1 MPLLSVQ
8 NLSVSIGDNTMVDDI
23 SLTIDQGDV
32 FGLAGASGSGKS
44 MTALALMGL
53 LPPQAICSGQ
63 ALFNGNDLLQSS
75 EKTMRSLRGRQISM
89 IFQEPMT
96 ALNPLMTIT
105 DQVAEAITIHAG
117 QDNNIHDDAPDDAHE
132 RAMALLDRV
141 GVVATTNHR
150 HRYPHELSGGQRQ
163 RVMIAQA
170 IALKPKLLIADEPTT
185 ALDVTTQAAILKLL
199 AQLAEEDDMA
209 MMLITHDLAV
219 LAENTKQLA
228 VMNVGQI
235 KDHGATKTVFTSGEF
250 AYTASLIKAAQF
262 TPIKRPQKP
271 RKREASPLLAVDQA
285 VVTYPK
291 STRPAVDQVS
301 FTITPQESLGL
312 VGASGCGKSTLA
324 RAILG
329 LEPLTSGGIAINGD
343 PITTGQDIKSTTRA
357 MMQIVF
363 QDPFGSFNPRH
374 RVGRLITEPFHL
386 MPQSPRDQNQAI
398 AQALM
403 DVGLRPDDQHKYIHE
418 FSGGQRQRLA
428 IARALMI
435 KPNLII
441 LDEAVSALDMAIKA
455 QIIDLLAELREKHNL
470 SYLFIS
476 HDLSV
481 IKAITD
487 RVMVMDQGQIIE
499 QGDTE
504 TVMISP
510 QHPITQNLIRAIPPL
525 P

>member
-8 NLSVSIGDNTMVDDI
+8 NLSVSIGDNTLVDDI
-23 SLTIDQGDV
+23 SLTIDHGDV

-105 DQVAEAITIHAG
+105 DQVAEAITIHAEQG
-117 QDNNIHDDAPDDAHE
+117 NNTQDDAHE

-141 GVVATTNHR
+141 GVAATTNHR

-199 AQLAEEDDMA
+199 AQLAKEDDMA

-228 VMNVGQI
+228 VMNTGQI
-235 KDHGATKTVFTSGEF
+235 KDHGTTKNVFTSGEF

-262 TPIKRPQKP
+262 TPIKRPPKP
-271 RKREASPLLAVDQA
+271 RKRPDSPLLAVDQA

-343 PITTGQDIKSTTRA
+343 PITTGQDIKPATRA

-374 RVGRLITEPFHL
+374 RVGRLITEPFYL
-386 MPQSPRDQNQAI
+386 MPQPPRDQNQAI
-398 AQALM
+398 AQALL
-403 DVGLRPDDQHKYIHE
+403 DVGLHPDDQHKYIHE

-455 QIIDLLAELREKHNL
+455 QIIDLLAELREKNNL

-504 TVMISP
+504 TVMTSP
-510 QHPITQNLIRAIPPL
+510 QHPITKNLIRAIPRL